1 MGTFLKPKWLS
12 GAFCYE
18 ENSEKLWV
26 FKALEVI
33 ARRIEVLIRFLVCL
47 REIMGIFVDY
57 KL

>member
-18 ENSEKLWV
+18 ENSEKLRV

-33 ARRIEVLIRFLVCL
+33 ARRIEELMRFLACL

>member
-1 MGTFLKPKWLS
+1 VGTFLKPKWLS

-26 FKALEVI
+26 LNVLEVI
-33 ARRIEVLIRFLVCL
+33 ARRIEVLISLLACL